1 LSLHTNLPLSVSL
14 CDAVETW
21 GHEVK
26 AWEAACT
33 PGQVQVHTN
42 QNHQADLVELEAA
55 AAAVAE
61 DLHGEEF
68 VTPVHSDTWEKDP

>member
-1 LSLHTNLPLSVSL
+1 LSLHTSPPLSVSL

-26 AWEAACT
+26 AWEATCT
-33 PGQVQVHTN
+33 PGRVQVHTN
-42 QNHQADLVELEAA
+42 QNHQADLVELEAVV
-55 AAAVAE
+55 AVAE

-68 VTPVHSDTWEKDP
+68 VTPVRSDTWEKDP

>member
-1 LSLHTNLPLSVSL
+1 M
-14 CDAVETW
+14 
-21 GHEVK
+21 K
-26 AWEAACT
+26 AWEATCT
-33 PGQVQVHTN
+33 PGQAQVRTD
-42 QNHQADLVELEAA
+42 QNHQADPVEME